1 MLQDVRY
8 ALRSF
13 RSSPGFTAI
22 VLATIALGIGA
33 NTAMFSVV
41 NAVLLRPFSYADEDS
56 LLRVQ
61 RGTSLPD
68 LQDVSR
74 RATTISGIEGH
85 RAQLFDY
92 TTGADAERLDGML
105 ATGRMLQMFGVTPI
119 AGRLIAPEDDQPNA
133 ARVVMLSAGF
143 WRSHFGSD
151 PSVLGRT
158 LSLSG
163 ESYTVVGIL
172 PASFAFPLG
181 RADVVAPFLR
191 DAGREATARGAHTLR
206 AYVRLKPSSTIAAAQ
221 EELNGIAASLE
232 REYPETN
239 NGVRFVLQDLRA
251 SVAGG
256 VREPLMI
263 LLATVGF
270 VLLIACV
277 NVANLLIAKAAAR
290 REELALRVAIG
301 ASRARIVRQVLTESV
316 LLAISGGAL
325 GIAVAW
331 WLTRAIIGIAPENAV
346 PRLESA
352 TLDGT
357 VLAIATAVTL
367 VTGLLFGLLPA
378 WTSASAVADAARAG
392 TRAVKGGRMRSALL
406 IVEVAMAVVLVV
418 GAGLLLKSFSAL
430 IGQEPGFNTAQ
441 LLTGNVTLNGPR
453 YGSVAERARFWDAFE
468 ERIRA
473 TPGVRD
479 VALTTDLPIG
489 GLPIFHNLVF
499 EGKPMAPGTE
509 PEVYY
514 RGVNDRYFTAMGIP
528 MLKGRTFAPTD
539 RNGPL
544 VAVVNDAFVRQYYP
558 GEEVIGR
565 RIRWAS
571 GDGHWMTIVG
581 VAADVRGLSLDQGE
595 VPAVH
600 VPYAQEANP
609 WRRWMDVALRVDGN
623 TVAVAPALRREVLAL
638 DGNVPVAKIR
648 TMDDVLSMSV
658 ADRRFNLVLLA
669 SFAGIALLLAAAGI
683 YGVMSYL
690 VVQRTREI
698 GVRLALGATPGDV
711 MRLVTS
717 RALLLASVGVTIGLV
732 AAAGLA
738 RFIQTMLFSVGSTD
752 APTFAIS
759 AGVLLLSAAAAAF
772 VPARRAARL
781 DPLRALRSE

>member
-1 MLQDVRY
+1 MRQDIRY

-13 RSSPGFTAI
+13 RGSPGFTAI

-56 LLRVQ
+56 LLRVR
-61 RGTSLPD
+61 RGTSYPD
-68 LQDVSR
+68 LQDVAT
-74 RATTISGIEGH
+74 RATTLAGIEGH

-92 TTGADAERLDGML
+92 TTGSDAERLDGML
-105 ATGRMLQMFGVTPI
+105 ATGRMLQMFGVTPA

-133 ARVVMLSAGF
+133 ARVVMLSSGF

-151 PSVLGRT
+151 PSVIGRP

-163 ESYTVVGIL
+163 ESYTVIGVL

-181 RADVVAPFLR
+181 RADVVAPFMR
-191 DAGREATARGAHTLR
+191 DAGREATSRGAHTLR
-206 AYVRLKPSSTIAAAQ
+206 AFVRLKPGRTATAAQ
-221 EELNGIAASLE
+221 RELDGIAQALE

-239 NGVRFVLQDLRA
+239 NEVRFVLQELRE

-277 NVANLLIAKAAAR
+277 NVANLLIAKAATR

-301 ASRARIVRQVLTESV
+301 ASRGRIIRQVLTESL
-316 LLAISGGAL
+316 LLALGGGAL
-325 GIAVAW
+325 GLAVAW
-331 WLTRAIIGIAPENAV
+331 WLTRAIVGIAPEGTV

-352 TLDGT
+352 AIDGT
-357 VLAIATAVTL
+357 VLAIACAMTL

-378 WTSASAVADAARAG
+378 WTSASTVADATRAG

-406 IVEVAMAVVLVV
+406 VVEVAMALVLVV
-418 GAGLLLKSFSAL
+418 GAGLMLKSFSAL
-430 IGQEPGFNTAQ
+430 MAQRPGFDTNQ

-453 YGSVAERARFWDAFE
+453 YGSVLERARFWDAFE
-468 ERIRA
+468 ERMRA
-473 TPGVRD
+473 IPGVRE

-489 GLPIFHNLVF
+489 GLPVFHNLVF

-528 MLKGRTFAPTD
+528 LLKGRGFSATD

-544 VAVVNDAFVRQYYP
+544 VAVVNDAFVRQYYA
-558 GEEVIGR
+558 GEEVLGR

-571 GDGHWMTIVG
+571 GTADWVTIVG
-581 VAADVRGLSLDQGE
+581 VAADVRGLSLDQAE

-623 TVAVAPALRREVLAL
+623 TAGLAPVLRREILAL
-638 DGNVPVAKIR
+638 DRNVPVARVR
-648 TMDDVLSMSV
+648 TMDEVVSASV
-658 ADRRFNLVLLA
+658 ADRRFNLLLLA
-669 SFAGIALLLAAAGI
+669 AFAGIALALAAAGI

-690 VVQRTREI
+690 VIQRTREI

-711 MRLVTS
+711 VRLVTG
-717 RALLLASVGVTIGLV
+717 RAALLASIGIGIGLV
-732 AAAGLA
+732 AAAGLS
-738 RFIQTMLFSVGSTD
+738 RFIQTMLFSVESTD
-752 APTFAIS
+752 LTTFAVS
-759 AGVLLLSAAAAAF
+759 AGVLLTAAVSAAF

-781 DPLRALRSE
+781 DPLKALRSE